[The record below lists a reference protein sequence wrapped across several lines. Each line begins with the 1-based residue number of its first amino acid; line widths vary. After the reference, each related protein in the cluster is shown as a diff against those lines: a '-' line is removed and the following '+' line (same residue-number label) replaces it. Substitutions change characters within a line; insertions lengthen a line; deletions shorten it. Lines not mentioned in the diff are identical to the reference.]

1 MAGSYKLLLTLLLA
15 FQSMLLYGQAMNNDS
30 IVQRDL
36 GFINYLIG
44 KTQYDDAIY
53 VLGKHLIR
61 PGMSIRSQD
70 TLNSLLGWSYYSI
83 KKLENS
89 SEAFKKVSRSS
100 PSYLKARFFYSYN
113 QLYLGNYQFSEMLL
127 DSLELYEPWLLEL
140 RAFEKAGISLLKR
153 DTSAFNK
160 LSKQFTSEFYP
171 LATEELNMKNYAEKI
186 RNFKKKSTWKAVT
199 LSALVPGLGKIYAG
213 KLGEGI
219 SSFFIVTALGAVT
232 YENIH
237 KDGLLDVKSLF
248 FGSLFAIYYGGNIAG
263 TAAAVKR
270 HNNQFNHEIDQ
281 NILLD
286 LHIPLR
292 TVFN

>member
-1 MAGSYKLLLTLLLA
+1 MTRPYKLLICTLLALLPA
-15 FQSMLLYGQAMNNDS
+15 LLYSQAAQNDS
-30 IVQRDL
+30 LIQRDL
-36 GFINYLIG
+36 GFMNYLIG
-44 KTQYDDAIY
+44 KAQYDDAVY
-53 VLGKHLIR
+53 VLGKHLAS
-61 PGMSIRSQD
+61 PGINAYSKD
-70 TLNSLLGWSYYSI
+70 TLNALLGWSYYSM
-83 KKLENS
+83 KKLELS

-113 QLYLGNYQFSEMLL
+113 QSYLGNYTFSERLL
-127 DSLELYEPWLLEL
+127 DSLELHEPWLLEL
-140 RAFEKAGISLLKR
+140 CAFEKAGISLLKR
-153 DTSAFNK
+153 DTLAFNR
-160 LSKQFTSEFYP
+160 LSRQFTNEFYP
-171 LATEELNMKNYAEKI
+171 IATEEMNMQKYAEKI

-213 KLGEGI
+213 KMGEGI
-219 SSFFIVTALGAVT
+219 SSFLIVTALGAVT

-248 FGSLFAIYYGGNIAG
+248 FGSLFAIYYGGNIVG

-270 HNNQFNHEIDQ
+270 HNNQFNYEINQ
-281 NILLD
+281 NILFD